1 MSALKELEPQ
11 NVWQIFDLVCS
22 IPHISK
28 HEAVLAA
35 ELAKL
40 AENAGLPVIQ
50 DAAGNLIIKRPAAAG
65 FENAPEVI
73 LQAHMDMV
81 PASVGEFD
89 FINCAITP
97 YIEDGWV
104 KAKGTTLG
112 SDNGIGVAFA
122 LSVIM
127 DKDYSCGPLTVLLT
141 VDEEAGMSGAR
152 NIAPE
157 YLQGKYLLN
166 LDGSD
171 NGFCIGCA
179 GGARQETTFTPEY
192 EAAPSGIPV
201 KITVDGLPGGHS
213 GTCIHGARG
222 NAIKFLAEFL
232 DQQPEIRLAS
242 LSGGTADNAIPY
254 FAEAVGISSKSPD
267 ELQKAADAALL
278 LIKAECPNAKDMT
291 LTVTPAEMP
300 TEVWQEKFSK
310 DILSALLLIPNEVM
324 EFDDTLGIVKTS
336 SNLATLRT
344 IDRKVIIR
352 TSQRSL
358 VDEDRDNICQ
368 VISAHFKLF
377 GGESALGDVY
387 PATPPKKDSTLLK
400 KAMEC
405 AEEIGKTSNQPY
417 AVHAGLESGWFF
429 QKNPALEIISCG
441 PVHTGFHTPNEKL
454 NIESVGE
461 FDGFLRALLVKL
473 AKTL

>member
-1 MSALKELEPQ
+1 MSELSKLEPQ

-35 ELAKL
+35 ELEKL
-40 AENAGLPVIQ
+40 ATGAGLEVIQ
-50 DAAGNLIIKRPAAAG
+50 DTTGNLIIKRPAAPG
-65 FENAPEVI
+65 FENAPRI
-73 LQAHMDMV
+73 IIQAHMDMV
-81 PASVGEFD
+81 PASSGEFD

-104 KAKGTTLG
+104 KAKNTTLG

-122 LSVIM
+122 LSLIM
-127 DKDYSCGPLTVLLT
+127 DKNYSCGALTVILT

-152 NIAPE
+152 NLAPE
-157 YLQGKYLLN
+157 HLDGKYLLN

-179 GGARQETTFTPEY
+179 GGARQEITFIPEY
-192 EAAPSGIPV
+192 EAAPSGNPV

-242 LSGGTADNAIPY
+242 LTGGTADNAIPY
-254 FAEAVGISSKSPD
+254 FAEAVGVSSKSID
-267 ELQKAADAALL
+267 ELQQAANAALL
-278 LIKAECPNAKDMT
+278 LIKADCPNAKDMT
-291 LTVTPAEMP
+291 LTIAPAEMP
-300 TEVWQEKFSK
+300 VKVWQEKFSK
-310 DILSALLLIPNEVM
+310 DILSALLLVPNEVM
-324 EFDDTLGIVKTS
+324 EFDDALGIVKTS
-336 SNLATLRT
+336 SNLATIRT
-344 IDRKVIIR
+344 LDREVVIR

-358 VDEDRDNICQ
+358 VDEERDNICQ
-368 VISAHFKLF
+368 VIAAHFKLF
-377 GGESALGDVY
+377 GGESEMGDVY
-387 PATPPKKDSTLLK
+387 PATPPKNDSTLLK
-400 KAMEC
+400 KAIEC
-405 AEEIGKTSNQPY
+405 GEEIGRDSNYPY

-441 PVHTGFHTPNEKL
+441 PSHTGFHTPDEKL
-454 NIESVGE
+454 EIASVGE
-461 FDGFLRALLVKL
+461 FDRFLRALLLKL
-473 AKTL
+473 AK